1 MPYDPLR
8 HHRRSIRL
16 RGYDYSAEGTYAVT
30 ICTRNRDCTLGEVA
44 NGEMTPSEVGR
55 IVDECWLAVP
65 NDLPDVTLDEYQIM
79 PNHVHGIVVIWDN
92 HAKDLV
98 GNGDSRMD
106 LMCNGHSVRDLINQI
121 PPGDQIPLGL
131 VDAKFSGRIDWPS
144 MTNPKQ
150 TLGKI
155 IRHFKAKATK
165 KIHDAAFS
173 NFGWQGRFHDHI
185 IRDEDDLERVR
196 EYIRN
201 NPLCWSEKYGKRTE
215 RS

>member
-1 MPYDPLR
+1 LK
-8 HHRRSIRL
+8 
-16 RGYDYSAEGTYAVT
+16 GYDYSAEGTYSVT

-44 NGEMTPSEVGR
+44 NGKMTLSEVGR
-55 IVDECWLAVP
+55 IVNECWLAVP
-65 NDLPDVTLDEYQIM
+65 SDLPDVTLDEYQIM

-92 HAKDLV
+92 DAKDLV
-98 GNGDSRMD
+98 GNGDYGMD
-106 LMCNGHSVRDLINQI
+106 LMCKGRSVRDLINQI
-121 PPGDQIPLGL
+121 PPGGQIPVGL

-173 NFGWQGRFHDHI
+173 NFGWHGRFHDHI
-185 IRDEDDLERVR
+185 IRDDDDLERVR
-196 EYIRN
+196 EYIRS
-201 NPLCWSEKYGKRTE
+201 NPLCWSEKHGRRTE
-215 RS
+215 HS